1 MIHATDLH
9 FGIFW
14 IGREIKEKRRCLP
27 RILAKRSRLRNM
39 ISSQTGGFTRNS
51 FLKET
56 NMGEEKEKF
65 FARNSRLSI
74 EFSRY
79 VLDHPELDEILSDE
93 TIVIFL
99 PEFDLELKK
108 FNLKIAKEIEGEG
121 GKVLYVKLKEMA
133 HKVSSRLVGV
143 EVGAGDGTWVV
154 AHG

>member
-1 MIHATDLH
+1 
-9 FGIFW
+9 
-14 IGREIKEKRRCLP
+14 
-27 RILAKRSRLRNM
+27 
-39 ISSQTGGFTRNS
+39 
-51 FLKET
+51 
-56 NMGEEKEKF
+56 MGEEKEKF